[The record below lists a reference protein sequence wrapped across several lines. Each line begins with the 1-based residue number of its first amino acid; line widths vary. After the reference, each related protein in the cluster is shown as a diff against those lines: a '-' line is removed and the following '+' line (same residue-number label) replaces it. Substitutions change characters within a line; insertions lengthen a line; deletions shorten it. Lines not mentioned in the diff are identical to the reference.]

1 LPSLNAEFSVRILR
15 STAVRLVAAATVTCA
30 AVAARSQTTAQDP
43 ARTSP
48 QFRFNSRVDLVNV
61 TVTVSDAA
69 GRFVPDLKK
78 DDFTLY
84 EDDEPQD
91 VSLFFSE
98 RVPVSLGIA
107 IDTSGSMQ
115 GEKFAAARDAL
126 DRFLG
131 ELLDPADEI
140 LLYRFD
146 DEVQLLQG
154 WTTSRDLLR
163 RALGRIS
170 PRGATT
176 LYDAVAAA
184 VPIAQTGSRRKKAL
198 VVISDGNDTSSHTTV
213 PELKQMIRETEVL
226 VYAIGI
232 DGQAEPAVAPRPP
245 RFPLPMPIPG
255 RGGRAPF
262 PPGRAP
268 VPPQPPPGP
277 APGPVPITPRP
288 DARVNVLALRE
299 LTDESGGRTET
310 IRTVI
315 DLDPATAGV
324 ANELSRQYYLGYQS
338 PSAGDGKWHALRV
351 EVRDRTFHV
360 RARSGFTAT
369 PAADTAKR
377 HPCP

>member
-1 LPSLNAEFSVRILR
+1 LPLFFTEFSVRLPASTLLR
-15 STAVRLVAAATVTCA
+15 IAAAG
-30 AVAARSQTTAQDP
+30 AVAFVAMGARPQTTAQGP
-43 ARTSP
+43 ASASP
-48 QFRFNSRVDLVNV
+48 QFRFESRVDLVNV
-61 TVTVSDAA
+61 TVTVSDAS
-69 GRFVPDLKK
+69 GRFVPGLKK
-78 DDFTLY
+78 EDFTLF
-84 EDDEPQD
+84 EDDKPQD

-115 GEKFAAARDAL
+115 GEKFNAARDAL
-126 DRFLG
+126 ERFLG
-131 ELLDPADEI
+131 QLLDPTDEI
-140 LLYRFD
+140 FLYRFD

-176 LYDAVAAA
+176 LYDAVADA
-184 VPIAQTGSRRKKAL
+184 VPLAQTGHHRKKAL
-198 VVISDGNDTSSHTTV
+198 VIISDGNDTSSHTTV

-232 DGQAEPAVAPRPP
+232 DGQAEPSVIRRPP
-245 RFPLPMPIPG
+245 RFPFPIPIPG
-255 RGGRAPF
+255 RGGRSPF
-262 PPGRAP
+262 PPGRGP

-277 APGPVPITPRP
+277 APAPVTPRP

-310 IRTVI
+310 VRTVY
-315 DLDPATAGV
+315 DLDPATASV
-324 ANELSRQYYLGYQS
+324 ANELSLQYYLGYQS
-338 PSAGDGKWHALRV
+338 PSAGDGKWHALQV
-351 EVRDRTFHV
+351 EVRNHTFRV

-369 PAADTAKR
+369 PPADSARR